1 MSGLSTS
8 PDLTGYG
15 KVVESKHD
23 LRRQLRNARRNH
35 VTALDTSTRAL
46 ILHRPPAPLLAVVPE
61 GAVIGLYLATAHEAP
76 AAGYAKFFH
85 ERGHVIALPR
95 FANRGAVMEFAVSAD
110 PWDHSDCEVGPF
122 GVLQPLGQ
130 AKPIVPDI
138 VFVPLLAFTES
149 GDRLGQGGGH
159 YDRWLAD
166 HPSVAAIGLAWD
178 VQRVETLPTEPHDR
192 PLTAVVTPTRIYG
205 PFA

>member
-1 MSGLSTS
+1 MRT
-8 PDLTGYG
+8 
-15 KVVESKHD
+15 
-23 LRRQLRNARRNH
+23 LRRDH
-35 VTALDTSTRAL
+35 VAALPSSTRAL
-46 ILHRPPAPLLAVVPE
+46 ILHRPPAPLVAMVPE
-61 GAVIGLYLATAHEAP
+61 GAVIGLYHATVQEAP
-76 AAGYAKFFH
+76 ASGYAKFFH
-85 ERGHVIALPR
+85 ERGHTIALPR
-95 FANRGAVMEFAVSAD
+95 FADRGAVMEFAVSAD

-122 GVLQPLGQ
+122 GVLQPVGQ

-138 VFVPLLAFTES
+138 VFVPLLAFTGS

-166 HPSVAAIGLAWD
+166 HPSAAAIGLAWD